1 MNNAIPKQV
10 MLLISIVAR
19 GNGKRLIA
27 TFEEK
32 DVRFCFQSVGFGTAP
47 TEMMDVFGLGSN
59 DKDIIFTFAPEATV
73 KEMVAESGNSLGASY
88 EYGGLMMVLRLSSV
102 NRLVAEIVNH
112 GIADDIGKGV
122 ENKMKNEHKHN
133 LIVITVAQGYTD
145 AVMQAA
151 KKVGATGGTVIRGRL
166 AEAERLK
173 ELADIEL
180 GDEREMILI
189 MAPDTVSGSIM
200 EEVNKE
206 FGLRTEAHGIM
217 CTVPIEKAYKI

>member
-1 MNNAIPKQV
+1 MNNATSKQV

-19 GNGKRLIA
+19 GKGKRLID

-73 KEMVAESGNSLGASY
+73 KEMVAESGNNLGGSY

-112 GIADDIGKGV
+112 GIPDDIGKGV

-145 AVMQAA
+145 AVMQTA
-151 KKVGATGGTVIRGRL
+151 KKAGATGGTVIRGRL
-166 AEAERLK
+166 AEAEKLK

-189 MAPDTVSGSIM
+189 MAPDTISGNIM